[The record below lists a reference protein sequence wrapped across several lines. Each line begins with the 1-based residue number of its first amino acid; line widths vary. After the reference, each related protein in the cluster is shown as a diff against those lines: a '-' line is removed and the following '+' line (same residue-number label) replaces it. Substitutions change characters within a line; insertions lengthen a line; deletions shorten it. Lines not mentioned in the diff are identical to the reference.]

1 MTLTPLIHFTATKIL
16 YRRRNCRNALI
27 IYCVI
32 KVESACIGHWCGGV
46 GAGARQGAST
56 CMKVPTLRERGV
68 EGRATVGIM
77 YM

>member
-46 GAGARQGAST
+46 GAGGGKARG
-56 CMKVPTLRERGV
+56 K
-68 EGRATVGIM
+68 
-77 YM
+77 YMHESANIA